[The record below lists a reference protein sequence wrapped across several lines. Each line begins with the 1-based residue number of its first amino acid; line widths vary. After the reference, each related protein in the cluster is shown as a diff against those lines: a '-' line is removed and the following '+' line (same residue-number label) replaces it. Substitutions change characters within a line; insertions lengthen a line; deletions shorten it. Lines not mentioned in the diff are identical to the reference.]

1 MRRGAGGALHRSS
14 GITPGRP
21 LPTTGLCAHPAALH
35 FFYPHFSASPT
46 LPGQHDRSVYSPGWE
61 KLIAIIVGIKEWVV
75 PQDKAFFDLFD
86 EMARTVVVAADL
98 LVDFIENFE
107 DVKEK
112 CRQVK
117 ELEHQGDDITHQI
130 YEQLN
135 RTFITPL
142 EPEEI
147 SRLASALDDIL
158 DYIDGTAQ
166 QMYSYGITETDDSMI
181 QLAKLIQLSVIEIE
195 KAVTGIRSIKDPGLI
210 EERCIEVNR
219 LENIAD
225 NVLGH
230 AIMDIFKTKDAI
242 TIIKLKDIYE
252 NLEMATD
259 KCEDV
264 ANVLSDIA
272 IRHS

>member
-1 MRRGAGGALHRSS
+1 M
-14 GITPGRP
+14 
-21 LPTTGLCAHPAALH
+21 
-35 FFYPHFSASPT
+35 
-46 LPGQHDRSVYSPGWE
+46 
-61 KLIAIIVGIKEWVV
+61 GIKEWVV

-86 EMARTVVVAADL
+86 EMAKTVVSAADL
-98 LVDFIENFE
+98 LVEFVENFE
-107 DVKEK
+107 NVKEQCHRMK
-112 CRQVK
+112 Q
-117 ELEHQGDDITHQI
+117 LEHRGDDITHQI

-147 SRLASALDDIL
+147 SRLASAMDDIL
-158 DYIDGTAQ
+158 DYIDGSTQ
-166 QMYSYGITETDDSMI
+166 QMYSYGITETDDSMV

-195 KAVTGIRSIKDPGLI
+195 KAIAGIRSIKDPGLI

-225 NVLGH
+225 TVLGH
-230 AIMDIFKTKDAI
+230 AIMDLFKTNDAI

-252 NLEMATD
+252 NLEVATD

-272 IRHS
+272 IRHT